1 MSTVT
6 SRPTR
11 EAKPKK
17 APRSLPTR
25 SRSTGVIVAGALVV
39 VLGALVGLLASST
52 GETASVLAV
61 RDQVAPGQTIEQDNL
76 ISKNVSGVDGAVLVE
91 EIDTVVGSTAT
102 FGLSAGQVL
111 TSASLSTDPI
121 PAPGSSVVGIAL
133 NPSQVPADGLAAGDV
148 VRIITVPAV
157 DDPTAGVEAAVIA
170 PRVEV
175 LSIGRSDVGET
186 ATLVTVL
193 TPSAQADQIATA
205 SATGR
210 AAVIKINAAPAGAAG
225 N

>member
-6 SRPTR
+6 SRPSR
-11 EAKPKK
+11 EAKPTK

-25 SRSTGVIVAGALVV
+25 GRSTGVIVAGALVV
-39 VLGALVGLLASST
+39 VFGALVGLLASST

-61 RDQVAPGQTIEQDNL
+61 RDQVAPGQTIERDNL
-76 ISKNVSGVDGAVLVE
+76 ISKNVSGVDGAIPVE
-91 EIDTVVGSTAT
+91 EVDTVLGSTTT
-102 FGLSAGQVL
+102 FGLAPGQVL
-111 TSASLSTDPI
+111 TTTSLSENSI
-121 PAPGSSVVGIAL
+121 PARGSSVVGVAL

-148 VRIITVPAV
+148 VRIISVPAV
-157 DDPTAGVEAAVIA
+157 DDPTAGAEAVLIAGRAEVI
-170 PRVEV
+170 
-175 LSIGRSDVGET
+175 SIGRSDIGEA

-193 TPSAQADQIATA
+193 TPSAQADQVATA

-210 AAVIKINAAPAGAAG
+210 AAVIKINAAPVGTVE